1 MIVEI
6 RILVTLG
13 DVNEWQKA
21 KEDFWSVDNTPYV
34 HLCYVHINVFNIKI
48 LCTVAEILFIS
59 IIFQEKKI
67 KEHFK
72 NIKKY

>member
-6 RILVTLG
+6 RILVTLV

-21 KEDFWSVDNTPYV
+21 KEDFWSVDNIPYV

-59 IIFQEKKI
+59 IIFQEKKL
-67 KEHFK
+67 K
-72 NIKKY
+72 NILKT